1 MNYRLIALDLDGTL
15 YNDRKEITPATLNAL
30 RDAQDSGI
38 RLMISSARP
47 VPGLYR
53 SRDALD
59 MERHDGIL
67 MAYNG
72 GRILTARDNQTLF
85 ADEIPLETARDM
97 LKKLED
103 MPVTPILD
111 DGRIFYVTDP
121 AAYKVEYECKN
132 NDMTCERVPNL
143 AEFIHFAPAK
153 ILMSVQPEQIA
164 EVQREIARMLPEGL
178 TVVQTAAFYLEIIP
192 KTVGKG
198 AALLKVCEK
207 LHIDPAQTIA
217 FGDSENDISILR
229 AAGQGVAMGN
239 AAGNVKAAAN
249 FITLSNNEDGIAK
262 ALERLL

>member
-1 MNYRLIALDLDGTL
+1 MKYSLIALDLDGTL

-30 RDAQDSGI
+30 RGAQESGV

-53 SRDALD
+53 SRDALN
-59 MERHDGIL
+59 MAPHDGIL

-85 ADEIPLETARDM
+85 ADDIPQETAREM
-97 LKKLED
+97 LKKLEEL
-103 MPVTPILD
+103 PVTPILD

-121 AAYKVEYECKN
+121 AAYKVEYECTN

-164 EVQREIARMLPEGL
+164 EVQREIGRMLPDGL
-178 TVVQTAAFYLEIIP
+178 IVVQTAAFYLEIIP
-192 KTVGKG
+192 QTVGKG
-198 AALLKVCEK
+198 AALLKVCDI
-207 LHIDPAQTIA
+207 LNIDPAQTIA

-239 AAGNVKAAAN
+239 ASDNVRMAAD

>member
-30 RDAQDSGI
+30 RDAQDRGV

-59 MERHDGIL
+59 MMRHDGIL

-85 ADEIPLETARDM
+85 KDAIPLPMAQAM
-97 LKKLED
+97 LKKLEAL
-103 MPVTPILD
+103 PVTPILD
-111 DGRIFYVTDP
+111 DGKIFYVTDP

-132 NDMTCERVPNL
+132 NDMICECVPNL
-143 AEFIHFAPAK
+143 ADFIDFAPAK
-153 ILMSVQPEQIA
+153 ILMSVQPDKIA
-164 EVQREIARMLPEGL
+164 QVQRAIAQMLPAGL
-178 TVVQTAAFYLEIIP
+178 IVVQTAAFYLEIIP

-198 AALLKVCEK
+198 CALLKVCD
-207 LHIDPAQTIA
+207 LLQIDRAQTIA

-239 AAGNVKAAAN
+239 AAEDVKAAAD
-249 FITLSNNEDGIAK
+249 FVTLSNNADGIAA
-262 ALERLL
+262 ALNALL